1 MSARHWEARRMD
13 TIPFSGIRK
22 IFQAAVELERQGK
35 EIIHLEMGRPDFDT
49 PGHIKEA
56 AKQAL
61 DDGFVHYTSNYGIPE
76 LREAIARKLLV
87 ENGIQVDPE
96 NEVIVTVGA
105 NEAILLAMLALLDP
119 DDEVLIPDP
128 VWLHYFYCARLAG
141 ARPVHVPLREEN
153 GFQFD
158 PSDLERAITPKARM
172 IVVNSP
178 HNPSGAVLDK
188 ETLEAIAQIA
198 IRHDLLVISDEI
210 YEKIIYD
217 GVQHH
222 SLASLPGMAERTL
235 TVNGFSKA
243 YSMTGWRLGY
253 VAARKNLIDALIRV
267 HQYSA
272 TCATSF
278 AQKGA
283 VAAYRASQDC
293 VREMVSEFDRRR
305 RFLVETLETI
315 DGIHCVRP
323 RGAFYVFPS
332 VKKLGVD
339 DEKLAS
345 YLLHEASVALVPGS
359 AFGEY
364 GQGHLRLSYANSY
377 QNIATAVER
386 IAEALRRLPT
396 DLQAGPR

>member
-1 MSARHWEARRMD
+1 MLTKHWEARRMGS
-13 TIPFSGIRK
+13 IPFSGIRK
-22 IFQAAVELERQGK
+22 IFQAALELERAGK
-35 EIIHLEMGRPDFDT
+35 EVIHLEVGRPDFDT
-49 PGHIKEA
+49 PRHIKEA

-61 DDGFVHYTSNYGIPE
+61 DEGFVHYTSNYGAPE

-87 ENGIQVDPE
+87 ENGIQINPD

-105 NEAILLAMLALLDP
+105 NEALLLAMLALLDP
-119 DDEVLIPDP
+119 GDEVLIPDP
-128 VWLHYFYCARLAG
+128 IWLHYFYCARLAE
-141 ARPVHVPLREEN
+141 AQPVHVPLREEN
-153 GFQFD
+153 RFQFD
-158 PSDLERAITPKARM
+158 LSDLERAITPKAKM

-188 ETLEAIAQIA
+188 ETLEAIARIA
-198 IRHDLLVISDEI
+198 IKHDLLVISDEI

-217 GVQHH
+217 GAQHH
-222 SLASLPGMAERTL
+222 SLASLPGMADRTL

-253 VAARKNLIDALIRV
+253 VAARKNLIDSLIRV

-272 TCATSF
+272 TCANSF

-305 RFLVETLETI
+305 KFLVGALENI
-315 DGIHCVRP
+315 EGVSCVRP
-323 RGAFYVFPS
+323 EGAFYVFPS
-332 VKKLGVD
+332 VKELGVD
-339 DEKLAS
+339 DEKLAG
-345 YLLHEASVALVPGS
+345 YLLHEANVALVPGS

-364 GQGHLRLSYANSY
+364 GRGYLRLSYANSY
-377 QNIATAVER
+377 QNIETALER
-386 IAEALRRLPT
+386 IAKALRTLPA
-396 DLQAGPR
+396 DL